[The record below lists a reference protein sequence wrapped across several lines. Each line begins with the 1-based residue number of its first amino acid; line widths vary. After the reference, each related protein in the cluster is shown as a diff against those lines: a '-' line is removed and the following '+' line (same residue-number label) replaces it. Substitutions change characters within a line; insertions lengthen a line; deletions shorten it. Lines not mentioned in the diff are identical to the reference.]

1 MQVTE
6 AIGVT
11 QEVREAEA
19 VVVDVVVAVAV
30 VIMLVDRIV
39 RVVHVIKQDTF
50 SVSVQNASVNL
61 VETKAT
67 MVGLRNVQN
76 TND

>member
-6 AIGVT
+6 AAGVT
-11 QEVREAEA
+11 QEVREVEA
-19 VVVDVVVAVAV
+19 VVVDVVVVAAAV
-30 VIMLVDRIV
+30 IVDRIV
-39 RVVHVIKQDTF
+39 HVVHVIKQDTF

-61 VETKAT
+61 VETKAM
-67 MVGLRNVQN
+67 MVGLRNAQN

>member
-19 VVVDVVVAVAV
+19 VVVDVAVVAVV
-30 VIMLVDRIV
+30 VIMLVDRN
-39 RVVHVIKQDTF
+39 VHAVLVIKQDTF
-50 SVSVQNASVNL
+50 SVSVQNASANL
-61 VETKAT
+61 VETKAM
-67 MVGLRNVQN
+67 MVGLRNAQS

>member
-19 VVVDVVVAVAV
+19 VVVDVVVVAAV